1 MAKFSGKRVLISATA
16 LLVVS
21 IWWNFSGRIR
31 RLPPAEPPL
40 APPVVTKRAEDK
52 SLKEAPLVSSMAK
65 RLEIP
70 WALAFLPDRNIIFT
84 ERPGRVRLID
94 SKQGLQE
101 QPLLSIAEVA
111 PAGEGGLLGLAV
123 HPDFSKN
130 RFIYLY
136 YTYRAKGKLANK
148 VVRYRINGK
157 TLGDPKIILDRI
169 PGESIHDGGR
179 IKFGPEGLLYITTG
193 DAAQPELAQNK
204 NSLAGKI
211 LRVTDEGEIPADNPF
226 PDSPVY
232 SFGHRNPQGL
242 AWDDRERLWATEH
255 GQNATDE
262 VNLIEPGKNYGWSL
276 IRGEE
281 KAPGM
286 ESPIIQSGQE
296 TWAPSGAAFSKES
309 LYFVGLRGQTL
320 FELVTRGTGV
330 TLRRHLE
337 RKLGR
342 LRDVV
347 AGPDGFLYILTNN
360 RDGRG
365 FPISDDDQ
373 IIRVNPRKL

>member
-1 MAKFSGKRVLISATA
+1 MTKSSTRTA
-16 LLVVS
+16 LTVLAAIFAVLLTGF
-21 IWWNFSGRIR
+21 IWWNFRGRISD
-31 RLPPAEPPL
+31 LPPAPPVTREAGEGKGLKDTPL
-40 APPVVTKRAEDK
+40 AA
-52 SLKEAPLVSSMAK
+52 SLAK
-65 RLEIP
+65 KLEIP

-111 PAGEGGLLGLAV
+111 PVGEGGLLGLAV

-169 PGESIHDGGR
+169 PGESIHDSGR

-226 PDSPVY
+226 PNSPVY

-242 AWDDRERLWATEH
+242 AWDDRGRLWETEH
-255 GQNATDE
+255 GQSATDE
-262 VNLIEPGKNYGWSL
+262 VNLIEPGKNYGWPL
-276 IRGEE
+276 IRGNQT
-281 KAPGM
+281 ARDM
-286 ESPIIQSGQE
+286 QSPVIQSGDD
-296 TWAPSGAAFSKES
+296 TWAPSGAAFLSNS
-309 LYFVGLRGQTL
+309 LFFAGLRGQSL
-320 FELVTRGTGV
+320 FELKIRDSSNVQ
-330 TLRRHLE
+330 LFRHFQGDF
-337 RKLGR
+337 GR

-347 AGPDGFLYILTNN
+347 AGPDGFLYICTNN

-365 FPISDDDQ
+365 FPTSDDDQ